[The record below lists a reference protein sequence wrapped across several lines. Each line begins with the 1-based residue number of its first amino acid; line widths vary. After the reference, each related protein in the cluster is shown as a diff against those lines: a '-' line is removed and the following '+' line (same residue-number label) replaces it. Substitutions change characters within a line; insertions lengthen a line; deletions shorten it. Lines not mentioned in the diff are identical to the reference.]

1 MEVAERPPK
10 QRTELRQASLI
21 EAALRLASQRSPA
34 DITTAH
40 LAQAVGISQGAVFR
54 HFPSKEAIWLAA
66 LDWVTETLMTQ
77 LHTAAEEAQRNTPDP
92 MDALCAVFHAH
103 VDFVLAHPGVPR
115 LIFQEL
121 QSAKDTALKLRV
133 RMLMQ
138 KYRQL
143 LLNLLQ
149 LAQTQQGLR
158 PDIDLQAAAVLF
170 IGSIQGLVMQ
180 ALISNDLPAM
190 AAHAP
195 GVFGIFQRGV
205 QQSPYDLRT

>member
-77 LHTAAEEAQRNTPDP
+77 LHTAAEEAP
-92 MDALCAVFHAH
+92 
-103 VDFVLAHPGVPR
+103 
-115 LIFQEL
+115 
-121 QSAKDTALKLRV
+121 
-133 RMLMQ
+133 
-138 KYRQL
+138 
-143 LLNLLQ
+143 
-149 LAQTQQGLR
+149 
-158 PDIDLQAAAVLF
+158 
-170 IGSIQGLVMQ
+170 
-180 ALISNDLPAM
+180 
-190 AAHAP
+190 
-195 GVFGIFQRGV
+195 
-205 QQSPYDLRT
+205 